1 MQNYTF
7 TPIKFPFFIA
17 YMFNSIYKFVPMKLK
32 ITGIFIVFLFL
43 FPFTTITAQE
53 PGIKA
58 QDTADIKSKTL
69 TLEQCIEYALKN
81 NIQIKQ
87 SELNTEI
94 ADINLEQSQVSLLPS
109 LNANASHS
117 YNFGRTI
124 DRFTNQFASQQV
136 LSQNFGLSS
145 DVVLFNGLQTIN
157 TIHQNRYTYLS
168 SKYNVDKMKND
179 ISLNVATA
187 YLQILYNIESVENA
201 RNQMGITTAQSER
214 SKKLVDA
221 GSIARGA
228 YLDILAQLA
237 TEELNLT
244 NAENQ
249 LNISYLAL
257 AQLLN
262 LSNSSGLR
270 IVKPEISV
278 EGQPLLNND
287 ATQVYNAALENLPEM
302 KSANYGVKSADK
314 GLDVAWGGLSPR
326 LVLSGSYG
334 TGYSGLSKELTGTPV
349 LTGAQATG
357 DYTQSGEAVYSPVYD
372 APTRVIPFMDQYKNN
387 VNKSIGFYLTIPIF
401 NRFQVKSSVDRARVQ
416 KLNAELTVESTKLQ
430 IQKNVQ
436 QAFADASAGLKKYY
450 ASTKAVEAIQESFKY
465 TEQKFNVGI
474 VNTNDYN
481 DSKNKLIKAQ
491 SDLLQAKYEYIFKTK
506 VLDFYQGKP
515 LKL

>member
-1 MQNYTF
+1 MKF
-7 TPIKFPFFIA
+7 KIKGLFI
-17 YMFNSIYKFVPMKLK
+17 S
-32 ITGIFIVFLFL
+32 FLFL
-43 FPFTTITAQE
+43 FSFSISNAQE

-58 QDTADIKSKTL
+58 QDTADIKNKTL

-87 SELNTEI
+87 SELNTELANI
-94 ADINLEQSQVSLLPS
+94 DLLQSEVSLLPS
-109 LNANASHS
+109 LNANASHG

-136 LSQNFGLSS
+136 LSQNFALST
-145 DVVLFNGLQTIN
+145 DFTIFNGLQTVN
-157 TIHQNRYTYLS
+157 TIHQNRYNYLS
-168 SKYNVDKMKND
+168 SKYNVDKMRND

-187 YLQILYNIESVENA
+187 YLQILYNMESVENA
-201 RNQMGITTAQSER
+201 RNQIGITLSQAER

-221 GSIARGA
+221 GSVARGA
-228 YLDILAQLA
+228 YLDIQAQLA

-249 LNISYLAL
+249 LNISYLSL

-262 LSNSSGLR
+262 LSNASGLR

-278 EGQPLLNND
+278 ESQPLLNTD
-287 ATQVYNAALENLPEM
+287 AGIVYNAALEHLPEM
-302 KSANYGVKSADK
+302 KSANYSVKSADK

-326 LVLSGSYG
+326 LILSGSYG

-349 LTGAQATG
+349 LTGSQATG
-357 DYTQSGEAVYSPVYD
+357 DFTSSGDLVYTPTYD

-401 NRFQVKSSVDRARVQ
+401 NRFQVKSTIDRARIQ

-450 ASTKAVEAIQESFKY
+450 ASTKAVEATQESFKY

>member
-1 MQNYTF
+1 
-7 TPIKFPFFIA
+7 
-17 YMFNSIYKFVPMKLK
+17 MKLK
-32 ITGIFIVFLFL
+32 ITGLFIALLF
-43 FPFTTITAQE
+43 FPCVVVNAQD

-58 QDTADIKSKTL
+58 QDTTDIKTKIL
-69 TLEQCIEYALKN
+69 TLEQCIEYALQN

-87 SELNTEI
+87 SELNSEI
-94 ADINLEQSQVSLLPS
+94 AGINLVQSEASLLPS

-124 DRFTNQFASQQV
+124 DRFTNQFASSQV
-136 LSQNFGLSS
+136 LSQNFGLSA
-145 DVVLFNGLQTIN
+145 DVTLFNGLQTIN
-157 TIHQNRYTYLS
+157 TIHQNRYIYLS
-168 SKYNVDKMKND
+168 NKYNVDKMKND
-179 ISLNVATA
+179 VSLNVATA
-187 YLQILYNIESVENA
+187 YLQILYNMESVDNA
-201 RNQMGITTAQSER
+201 KNQIGITTAQAER

-221 GSIARGA
+221 GSIAQGA

-262 LSNSSGLR
+262 LADASGLH
-270 IVKPEISV
+270 IVKPEINV
-278 EGQPLLNND
+278 ETQPVITND
-287 ATQVYNAALENLPEM
+287 ATQVYTSALENLPEM
-302 KSANYGVKSADK
+302 KSASYSVKSADK
-314 GLDVAWGGLSPR
+314 GLNVAWGGLSPR
-326 LVLSGSYG
+326 LILSGSYG
-334 TGYSGLSKELTGTPV
+334 TGYSGLSKELAGTPQ
-349 LTGAQATG
+349 LIGSQPTG
-357 DYTQSGEAVYSPVYD
+357 DYTLSGDLVYSPVFD
-372 APTRVIPFMDQYKNN
+372 TPTRVIPFMDQYKNN
-387 VNKSIGFYLTIPIF
+387 VNKSIGIYLTIPIF
-401 NRFQVKSSVDRARVQ
+401 NRLQVKSSIDKARIQ

-436 QAFADASAGLKKYY
+436 QAYADASAGLKKYY
-450 ASTKAVEAIQESFKY
+450 ASVKAVEATKESFKY

-474 VNTNDYN
+474 INTNDYN

-506 VLDFYQGKP
+506 VLEFYQGKP

>member
-1 MQNYTF
+1 MQNYSF
-7 TPIKFPFFIA
+7 TPTKFPFFIA
-17 YMFNSIYKFVPMKLK
+17 YMWNSIYKFASMKLK
-32 ITGIFIVFLFL
+32 ITGCFILFS
-43 FPFTTITAQE
+43 FTCATVQAQD
-53 PGIKA
+53 PGIKV
-58 QDTADIKSKTL
+58 QDTAGITKQTL

-94 ADINLEQSQVSLLPS
+94 ADINLVQSEANLLPS
-109 LNANASHS
+109 LNGQASHS

-124 DRFTNQFASQQV
+124 DRFTNSFATQQV
-136 LSQNFGLSS
+136 LSQNLGLSS
-145 DVVLFNGLQTIN
+145 DVTLFNGLQTVN
-157 TIHQNRYTYLS
+157 TIHQNRFNYLS
-168 SKYNVDKMKND
+168 SKYNVDKMRND
-179 ISLNVATA
+179 VSLNVATA

-201 RNQMGITTAQSER
+201 RNQIAVTTAQSGR
-214 SKKLVDA
+214 AKILVDA

-228 YLDILAQLA
+228 YLDIQAQLA

-249 LNISYLAL
+249 LSIAYLSL

-262 LSNSSGLR
+262 LPNAKGLK

-278 EGQPLLNND
+278 EGQPLLAID
-287 ATQVYNAALENLPEM
+287 ANQVYNTALENLPEM
-302 KSANYGVKSADK
+302 KSATYGVKSADK
-314 GLDVAWGGLSPR
+314 GLDIAWGGLSPS
-326 LVLSGSYG
+326 LILSGSYG
-334 TGYSGLSKELTGTPV
+334 TGYSGLSKRLNGTP
-349 LTGAQATG
+349 QFIEFQ
-357 DYTQSGEAVYSPVYD
+357 QSGYITASGDQVLSPVFST
-372 APTRVIPFMDQYKNN
+372 PMETVPFMDQYKNN
-387 VNKSIGFYLTIPIF
+387 VNKSIGLYLTIPIF
-401 NRFQVKSSVDRARVQ
+401 NRFQVRSSIGKARIQ
-416 KLNAELTVESTKLQ
+416 KLNAELTMESTKLQ

-450 ASTKAVEAIQESFKY
+450 ASNKAVEATAESFKY
-465 TEQKFNVGI
+465 TEQKFNVGM

>member
-1 MQNYTF
+1 MQNYSF
-7 TPIKFPFFIA
+7 TPTKFPFFIA
-17 YMFNSIYKFVPMKLK
+17 YMWNSIFKFAPMKLK
-32 ITGIFIVFLFL
+32 ITGLFIVFFL
-43 FPFTTITAQE
+43 YTCASMQAQD
-53 PGIKA
+53 PGIKT
-58 QDTADIKSKTL
+58 QDTAGITKQPL
-69 TLEQCIEYALKN
+69 TLEQCIDYALKN

-94 ADINLEQSQVSLLPS
+94 ADLNLVQSEANLLPS
-109 LNANASHS
+109 LNGQASHS

-124 DRFTNQFASQQV
+124 DRFTNEFATQQV
-136 LSQNFGLSS
+136 LSQNLGLSS
-145 DVVLFNGLQTIN
+145 DITLFNGLQTVN
-157 TIHQNRYTYLS
+157 TIHQNRFNYLS
-168 SKYNVDKMKND
+168 SKFNVDKMRND

-201 RNQMGITTAQSER
+201 RNQINITKAQSER

-228 YLDILAQLA
+228 YLDIQAQLA

-249 LNISYLAL
+249 LSIAYLSL

-262 LSNSSGLR
+262 LPTAQGLR
-270 IVKPEISV
+270 IVKPEINV
-278 EGQPLLNND
+278 ESQPLLAID
-287 ATQVYNAALENLPEM
+287 AAQVYNTALENLPEM

-314 GLDVAWGGLSPR
+314 GLDIAWGGLSPR
-326 LVLSGSYG
+326 LIISGSYG
-334 TGYSGLSKELTGTPV
+334 TGYSGLSKRLNGVPQLLGFE
-349 LTGAQATG
+349 
-357 DYTQSGEAVYSPVYD
+357 QSGYVTSGGDLVLSPVFTT
-372 APTRVIPFMDQYKNN
+372 PTETVPFMDQYKNN
-387 VNKSIGFYLTIPIF
+387 VNKSIGLYLTVPIF
-401 NRFQVKSSVDRARVQ
+401 NRFQVRTSIGRARIQ

-436 QAFADASAGLKKYY
+436 QAYADANAGLKKFY
-450 ASTKAVEAIQESFKY
+450 ASNKAVEATTESFKY

>member
-1 MQNYTF
+1 
-7 TPIKFPFFIA
+7 
-17 YMFNSIYKFVPMKLK
+17 
-32 ITGIFIVFLFL
+32 
-43 FPFTTITAQE
+43 
-53 PGIKA
+53 
-58 QDTADIKSKTL
+58 
-69 TLEQCIEYALKN
+69 LKN
-81 NIQIKQ
+81 NIQIQQ

-94 ADINLEQSQVSLLPS
+94 SDINLTQSQLSLLPS
-109 LNANASHS
+109 LNANGAHS

-124 DRFTNQFASQQV
+124 DRFTNQFATQQV
-136 LSQNFGLSS
+136 LSQNFSLSS
-145 DVVLFNGLQTIN
+145 DVTLFNGLQTIN
-157 TIHQNRYTYLS
+157 TIHQNRYAYLAN
-168 SKYNVDKMKND
+168 KYSVDKMKND

-187 YLQILYNIESVENA
+187 YLQILYSMEAVENA
-201 RNQMGITTAQSER
+201 RNQIGITTAQSER

-228 YLDILAQLA
+228 YLDILAQLS

-249 LNISYLAL
+249 LNIAYLSL

-262 LSNSSGLR
+262 LSNASGLR
-270 IVKPEISV
+270 IVKPEISI
-278 EGQPLLNND
+278 EAQPLLGID
-287 ATQVYNAALENLPEM
+287 VAQVYNTAVENLPEM
-302 KSANYGVKSADK
+302 KSAKYNVKSAEK

-334 TGYSGLSKELTGTPV
+334 TGYSGLSKELSGTPEFTGYQPTGDVTETGEKV
-349 LTGAQATG
+349 LTPGFT
-357 DYTQSGEAVYSPVYD
+357 

-387 VNKSIGFYLTIPIF
+387 VNKSIGLYLTIPIF
-401 NRFQVKSSVDRARVQ
+401 NRWQTKSSIDRARIQ
-416 KLNAELTVESTKLQ
+416 KMNAELSVESTKLQ
-430 IQKNVQ
+430 IQKSVQ
-436 QAFADASAGLKKYY
+436 QAYADANAGLKKYY
-450 ASTKAVEAIQESFKY
+450 ASTRAVEAIQESFKY

-506 VLDFYQGKP
+506 VLDFYQGKA

>member
-1 MQNYTF
+1 MQNYSF
-7 TPIKFPFFIA
+7 TRTKFPFFIA
-17 YMFNSIYKFVPMKLK
+17 NMWNSIYKFVSMNLK
-32 ITGIFIVFLFL
+32 ITGLFVVFFL
-43 FPFTTITAQE
+43 YTCATMQAQD

-58 QDTADIKSKTL
+58 QDTADIKTKTL

-94 ADINLEQSQVSLLPS
+94 ADLNLVQSEANLFPS
-109 LNANASHS
+109 LNGQASHS

-124 DRFTNQFASQQV
+124 DRFTNEFATQQV
-136 LSQNFGLSS
+136 LSQNLGISS
-145 DVVLFNGLQTIN
+145 DVTLFNGLQTVN
-157 TIHQNRYTYLS
+157 TIHQNRFNYLS
-168 SKYNVDKMKND
+168 SKFNVDKMRND

-201 RNQMGITTAQSER
+201 RNQIGVTTAQSER

-221 GSIARGA
+221 GSIAKGA
-228 YLDILAQLA
+228 YLDIQAQLA

-249 LNISYLAL
+249 LNIAYLSL

-262 LSNSSGLR
+262 LPNAQGLK
-270 IVKPEISV
+270 IVKPEINV
-278 EGQPLLNND
+278 ESQPLLTID
-287 ATQVYNAALENLPEM
+287 ATQVYNIAVENLPEM
-302 KSANYGVKSADK
+302 KSANYGVKSANK
-314 GLDVAWGGLSPR
+314 GLDIARGGLSPR
-326 LVLSGSYG
+326 LTLSGSYG
-334 TGYSGLSKELTGTPV
+334 TGYSGLSKRLNGTPQF
-349 LTGAQATG
+349 LGFE
-357 DYTQSGEAVYSPVYD
+357 QSGYVTSAGDQVLSPVFST
-372 APTRVIPFMDQYKNN
+372 PTETVPFMDQYKSN
-387 VNKSIGFYLTIPIF
+387 VNKSIGLYLTVPIF
-401 NRFQVKSSVDRARVQ
+401 NRFQVRTSIGRARIQ

-436 QAFADASAGLKKYY
+436 QAYADANAGLKKYY
-450 ASTKAVEAIQESFKY
+450 ASSKAVEATTESFKY

>member
-1 MQNYTF
+1 
-7 TPIKFPFFIA
+7 
-17 YMFNSIYKFVPMKLK
+17 MKLK
-32 ITGIFIVFLFL
+32 ITGLFL
-43 FPFTTITAQE
+43 ALFLYPFVTIQAQNT
-53 PGIKA
+53 GIKL

-81 NIQIKQ
+81 NIQVQQ
-87 SELNTEI
+87 SELNTEV
-94 ADINLEQSQVSLLPS
+94 ADINLTQSQLSLLPS
-109 LNANASHS
+109 LNANGAHS

-124 DRFTNQFASQQV
+124 DRFTNQFATQQV

-145 DVVLFNGLQTIN
+145 DVTIFNGLQTIN

-168 SKYNVDKMKND
+168 NKFNVDKMKND
-179 ISLNVATA
+179 IALNVATA
-187 YLQILYNIESVENA
+187 YLQILYNMESVGNA
-201 RNQMGITTAQSER
+201 RNQIGITTAQSER
-214 SKKLVDA
+214 SKKLVEA

-262 LSNSSGLR
+262 LSDASGLK
-270 IVKPEISV
+270 IAKPDISI
-278 EGQPLLNND
+278 EAQPLLGID
-287 ATQVYNAALENLPEM
+287 AKQVYNTAVDNLPEM
-302 KSANYGVKSADK
+302 KSAHYNVKSAEK
-314 GLDVAWGGLSPR
+314 GLDVAWGALSPR

-334 TGYSGLSKELTGTPV
+334 TGYSGLSKELSGTPIF
-349 LTGAQATG
+349 TGFQETG
-357 DYTQSGEAVYSPVYD
+357 DVTQSGEHVLSPVFT

-387 VNKSIGFYLTIPIF
+387 VNKSIGLYLTIPIF
-401 NRFQVKSSVDRARVQ
+401 NRGQVKSAIDRARIQ

-436 QAFADASAGLKKYY
+436 QAYADANAGLKKYY

>member
-1 MQNYTF
+1 ML
-7 TPIKFPFFIA
+7 
-17 YMFNSIYKFVPMKLK
+17 NSIYKFVPMKLK
-32 ITGIFIVFLFL
+32 ITGLFIALL
-43 FPFTTITAQE
+43 LYPFVSSHAQNT
-53 PGIKA
+53 GIK
-58 QDTADIKSKTL
+58 QLDTADIKSKTL

-87 SELNTEI
+87 SELNTEV
-94 ADINLEQSQVSLLPS
+94 ADINLTQSQVSLLPS
-109 LNANASHS
+109 LNAQGSHI

-145 DVVLFNGLQTIN
+145 DVTLFSGLQTIN

-168 SKYNVDKMKND
+168 NKYSVDKMKND

-187 YLQILYNIESVENA
+187 YLQILYNVEAVENA
-201 RNQMGITTAQSER
+201 KNQIGITLAQSER

-221 GSIARGA
+221 GSIAKGA

-262 LSNSSGLR
+262 LTDASGLR
-270 IVKPEISV
+270 IVKPDINIEA
-278 EGQPLLNND
+278 QPLLGID
-287 ATQVYNAALENLPEM
+287 ATQVYNTAIETLPEM
-302 KSANYGVKSADK
+302 KSATYNVKSAEK

-334 TGYSGLSKELTGTPV
+334 TGYSGLSKELSGTPEFTGFQQTGDVTETGDRV
-349 LTGAQATG
+349 LT
-357 DYTQSGEAVYSPVYD
+357 PVFTT
-372 APTRVIPFMDQYKNN
+372 PTRVVPFMDQYKNN
-387 VNKSIGFYLTIPIF
+387 VNKSIGLYLTIPIF
-401 NRFQVKSSVDRARVQ
+401 NRWQTKASIDRARIQ

-436 QAFADASAGLKKYY
+436 QAYADANAGLKKYY
-450 ASTKAVEAIQESFKY
+450 ASTKAVEAIEESFKY

-491 SDLLQAKYEYIFKTK
+491 SDLLQAKYEYVFKTK

>member
-1 MQNYTF
+1 MQNYSF
-7 TPIKFPFFIA
+7 TRLKFPFFIA
-17 YMFNSIYKFVPMKLK
+17 YMWNSIYKFVPMKLK
-32 ITGIFIVFLFL
+32 TTGLVIVLFL
-43 FPFTTITAQE
+43 YTCVSLQ
-53 PGIKA
+53 A
-58 QDTADIKSKTL
+58 QDPGVKSPDVSDITKQPL
-69 TLEQCIEYALKN
+69 TLEQCIDYALKN

-94 ADINLEQSQVSLLPS
+94 ADINLEQSKASLLPG
-109 LNANASHS
+109 LNGQASHS

-124 DRFTNQFASQQV
+124 DRFTNEFATQQV
-136 LSQNFGLSS
+136 LSQNLGLSA
-145 DVVLFNGLQTIN
+145 DVTLFNGLQTIN
-157 TIHQNRYTYLS
+157 TIHQNRFNYLS

-179 ISLNVATA
+179 ISLNVATS
-187 YLQILYNIESVENA
+187 YLQILYNIEAVENA
-201 RNQMGITTAQSER
+201 RNQIGITTAQSER
-214 SKKLVDA
+214 SKKLVEA

-228 YLDILAQLA
+228 FLDIQAQLA

-249 LNISYLAL
+249 LNIAYLSL

-262 LSNSSGLR
+262 LPNAQNLR
-270 IVKPEISV
+270 IVKPEINV
-278 EGQPLLNND
+278 ESQPLLVMD
-287 ATQVYNAALENLPEM
+287 PMQIYNTAIDNLPEM
-302 KSANYGVKSADK
+302 KSANYNVKSADK
-314 GLDVAWGGLSPR
+314 AVDIAWGGLSPR

-334 TGYSGLSKELTGTPV
+334 TGYSGLSKEVSGTPEFQGFDQTGYITSGGDEV
-349 LTGAQATG
+349 L
-357 DYTQSGEAVYSPVYD
+357 SPHIVT
-372 APTRVIPFMDQYKNN
+372 PMRVVPFMDQYKNN
-387 VNKSIGFYLTIPIF
+387 VNKSVGFYLTVPIF
-401 NRFQVKSSVDRARVQ
+401 NRYQVRSSLGRARIQ

-450 ASTKAVEAIQESFKY
+450 ASNKAVEATTESFKY

>member
-1 MQNYTF
+1 MKINF
-7 TPIKFPFFIA
+7 TGFI
-17 YMFNSIYKFVPMKLK
+17 
-32 ITGIFIVFLFL
+32 TVFLLLICGFSNAQKTPAQSSVL
-43 FPFTTITAQE
+43 LDTA
-53 PGIKA
+53 GIKK
-58 QDTADIKSKTL
+58 QPL

-87 SELNTEI
+87 SELNTEV
-94 ADINLEQSQVSLLPS
+94 ANINLVQSEVSLLPS

-136 LSQNFGLSS
+136 LSQNMSLSS
-145 DVVLFNGLQTIN
+145 DVVIFNGLQTVN
-157 TIHQNRYTYLS
+157 TIHQNLYAYLS
-168 SKYNVDKMKND
+168 SKYSVDKMKND
-179 ISLNVATA
+179 ISLNVATV
-187 YLQILYNIESVENA
+187 YLQILYNTEAVENA
-201 RNQMGITTAQSER
+201 RNQLGITMAQAER

-228 YLDILAQLA
+228 YLDIQAQIA

-249 LNISYLAL
+249 LSISYLSL

-262 LSNSSGLR
+262 LQNATGLH
-270 IVKPEISV
+270 IIKPEISV

-287 ATQVYNAALENLPEM
+287 ANQIYITAVDNLPEM
-302 KSANYGVKSADK
+302 KSATYTIKSADK
-314 GLDVAWGGLSPR
+314 GLQVAKGGLSPR
-326 LVLSGSYG
+326 LILSGSYG
-334 TGYSGLSKELTGTPV
+334 TGYSGLSQRVKTLPEFQGFKPNGDITSGNDAVLTPTFSEPV
-349 LTGAQATG
+349 L
-357 DYTQSGEAVYSPVYD
+357 EK
-372 APTRVIPFMDQYKNN
+372 IPFMDQYRDN
-387 VNKSIGFYLTIPIF
+387 VNKSIGLYLTIPIF
-401 NRFQVKSSVDRARVQ
+401 NRFQVKSAIDRARIQ
-416 KLNAELTVESTKLQ
+416 KMNAELTAESTKLQ

-436 QAFADASAGLKKYY
+436 QAYADANAGLKKYY
-450 ASTKAVEAIQESFKY
+450 ASTKAVEATEESFKY

>member
-1 MQNYTF
+1 
-7 TPIKFPFFIA
+7 
-17 YMFNSIYKFVPMKLK
+17 MKLK
-32 ITGIFIVFLFL
+32 ITGFFIIILLSSFVNS
-43 FPFTTITAQE
+43 TAQNT
-53 PGIKA
+53 GIKQ

-81 NIQIKQ
+81 NIQIQQ

-94 ADINLEQSQVSLLPS
+94 SDINLTQSQLSLLPS
-109 LNANASHS
+109 LNANGAHS

-124 DRFTNQFASQQV
+124 DRFTNQFATQQV
-136 LSQNFGLSS
+136 LSQNFSLSS
-145 DVVLFNGLQTIN
+145 DVTLFNGLQTIN
-157 TIHQNRYTYLS
+157 TIHQNRYAYLAN
-168 SKYNVDKMKND
+168 KYSVDKMKND

-187 YLQILYNIESVENA
+187 YLQILYSMEAVENA
-201 RNQMGITTAQSER
+201 RNQIGITTAQSER

-228 YLDILAQLA
+228 YLDILAQLS

-249 LNISYLAL
+249 LNIAYLSL

-262 LSNSSGLR
+262 LSNASGLR
-270 IVKPEISV
+270 IVKPEISI
-278 EGQPLLNND
+278 EAQPLLGID
-287 ATQVYNAALENLPEM
+287 VAQVYNTAVENLPEM
-302 KSANYGVKSADK
+302 KSAKYNVKSAEK

-334 TGYSGLSKELTGTPV
+334 TGYSGLSKELSGTPEFTGYQPTGDVTETGEKV
-349 LTGAQATG
+349 LTPGFT
-357 DYTQSGEAVYSPVYD
+357 

-387 VNKSIGFYLTIPIF
+387 VNKSIGLYLTIPIF
-401 NRFQVKSSVDRARVQ
+401 NRWQTKSSIDRARIQ
-416 KLNAELTVESTKLQ
+416 KMNAELSVESTKLQ
-430 IQKNVQ
+430 IQKSVQ
-436 QAFADASAGLKKYY
+436 QAYADANAGLKKYY
-450 ASTKAVEAIQESFKY
+450 ASTRAVEAIQESFKY

-506 VLDFYQGKP
+506 VLDFYQGKA